1 MPCPSSATDPGL
13 SPLHEALTT
22 PTSKDETSTLP
33 TSPSS
38 VALASVSTHYSPT
51 IVIPCRNNFQLSKGI
66 VFSEDDEIESVYS
79 ESSNFAPSRSCSW
92 SDSWTKSPILSHFSH
107 LGRPSFNSV
116 FSVSLAFSLASIYPR
131 MRLRE
136 GTSSSRFL
144 PLHLVSSQHSA
155 EEELSKL
162 TNCLVKSS
170 LNIFD
175 TQTTDQRLASPLTHK
190 NIIRNRGSEQQSVHS
205 KHSAVVLSTELVK
218 KSLWPRMHGN
228 ASSAVGARKKQYC
241 D

>member
-66 VFSEDDEIESVYS
+66 VFSEDDEID
-79 ESSNFAPSRSCSW
+79 W